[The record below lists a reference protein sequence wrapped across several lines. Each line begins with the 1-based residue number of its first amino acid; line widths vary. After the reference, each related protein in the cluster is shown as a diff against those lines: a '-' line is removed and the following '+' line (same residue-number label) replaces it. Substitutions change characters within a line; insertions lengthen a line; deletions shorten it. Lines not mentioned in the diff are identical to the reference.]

1 MIEAAYSEE
10 GPESR
15 SAEPSLCPHPWGGCS
30 LHWQSHIL
38 LGTYIGQEL
47 GCPWALFPALRPR
60 FLVPISEMRE
70 VRLSEE
76 QSRVPEAH
84 FLSTTVPGAGPH
96 WAPGLE
102 TLGTDSQLNRWL

>member
-1 MIEAAYSEE
+1 
-10 GPESR
+10 
-15 SAEPSLCPHPWGGCS
+15 
-30 LHWQSHIL
+30 
-38 LGTYIGQEL
+38 
-47 GCPWALFPALRPR
+47 
-60 FLVPISEMRE
+60 MRE